1 MMLVKVMTV
10 AVAALISFAGVTSS
24 ATWLTSYSSYK
35 GNTVYDFPSHDC
47 VDRVHSNVKAGSLLS
62 DYEPTGSSLPPK

>member
-24 ATWLTSYSSYK
+24 AIWLTSYSSYK

-47 VDRVHSNVKAGSLLS
+47 VD
-62 DYEPTGSSLPPK
+62 